1 MNEPDIFF
9 YLNGDDKIDGLL
21 GTLCLRARTMV
32 FHSIEDLARRLR
44 HPRENAII
52 AVLLA
57 GTEDELLEL
66 LSIRSLFLDIPV
78 ILILPDRKMETISKG
93 RKLYPRFLTY
103 ADGDLS
109 EIAAVL
115 GKMLEKF
122 EKEKIWRNGKPWI
135 RGDEK
140 IRWML
145 FNKRS

>member
-9 YLNGDDKIDGLL
+9 YLNGNDKIDWLFE
-21 GTLCLRARTMV
+21 TVCLKASTRV
-32 FHSIEDLARRLR
+32 FHSIEDLAQRLR
-44 HPRENAII
+44 EPKENVII

-57 GTEDELLEL
+57 GKEDELMEMLAIRDL
-66 LSIRSLFLDIPV
+66 LFDIPV
-78 ILILPDRKMETISKG
+78 ILILPDRQQETISKG

-122 EKEKIWRNGKPWI
+122 EKEKIM
-135 RGDEK
+135 EK
-140 IRWML
+140 W
-145 FNKRS
+145 